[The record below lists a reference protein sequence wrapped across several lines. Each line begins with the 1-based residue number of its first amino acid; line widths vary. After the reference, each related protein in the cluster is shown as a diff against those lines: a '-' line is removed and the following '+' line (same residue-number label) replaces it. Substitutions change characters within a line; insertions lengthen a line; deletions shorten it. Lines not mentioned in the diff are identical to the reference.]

1 MEFIPKIVLTIYL
14 EGRTLVRQSRYEE
27 YHINKKIR
35 GKNKTLK
42 TKHYPKATSLV
53 SQKITMTIEAW
64 KEFTAEDNCPRWE
77 KPYEWKKMPKKKRA
91 ESHFKQICSS
101 LQGKYFTYEILND

>member
-1 MEFIPKIVLTIYL
+1 M
-14 EGRTLVRQSRYEE
+14 S
-27 YHINKKIR
+27 
-35 GKNKTLK
+35 
-42 TKHYPKATSLV
+42 
-53 SQKITMTIEAW
+53 IEAW

-77 KPYEWKKMPKKKRA
+77 KPYEWKKMSKKKRA